1 MKTIIKLPFL
11 NRNQLAAAIAGT
23 MISTTSF
30 AIDFHG
36 YFRSGIGATVGGGDQ
51 ACFSA
56 PGVSKY
62 RLGNECETYAEIQLG
77 SEVFKEGD
85 TSFYVDS
92 MIAYIT
98 PQENDFETVN
108 DEDATIAVRQ
118 FNV

>member
-1 MKTIIKLPFL
+1 MKTIIKLPLL

-56 PGVSKY
+56 PGVPKY
-62 RLGNECETYAEIQLG
+62 RLGNDCGAPIQ
-77 SEVFKEGD
+77 
-85 TSFYVDS
+85 
-92 MIAYIT
+92 
-98 PQENDFETVN
+98 
-108 DEDATIAVRQ
+108 R
-118 FNV
+118 